1 MCAGCV
7 PGNDLPL
14 TYLTLAAARGALTWH
29 RYVGVATAAVAGPP
43 PAALPPTA
51 AGVRSDREG
60 ASGVGEGGGGGGRQV
75 AALAERF
82 HQLQQV
88 PTVRMQTMR
97 VCKSPGWRV
106 APRNPA
112 YTRTLT

>member
-60 ASGVGEGGGGGGRQV
+60 ASGGGGGGQTSGCSRR
-75 AALAERF
+75 ALPPASTGS
-82 HQLQQV
+82 HSQNANYAC
-88 PTVRMQTMR
+88 MQIPWLEGST
-97 VCKSPGWRV
+97 
-106 APRNPA
+106 
-112 YTRTLT
+112 